1 MAPPKFPTTPN
12 TLEAGPRMPTTISV
26 LAARGRRLPQ
36 LWLLGLGLA
45 GCAVGQPAPAPVPAT
60 PTLGYLATAL
70 DSIQRNALTS
80 AGVNWGSVRREAF
93 RLARAARS
101 PAGTYPAIRFALRAL
116 GDEHSFLQLS
126 DSLRATERAERG
138 EAPAD
143 DLPESNGRAE
153 SAFGGRMR
161 PEAAVH
167 ESGGNRFWYVFMP
180 QGRRNSLFAEQF
192 QASLARVDSAAP
204 CSWIVDLR
212 GNGGGDMWPMLAGL
226 GPLFGDGFVGGS
238 VGADQRSDRW
248 YYEHGQAIYQD
259 ATGRREMFAEVRN
272 PYHLAGQAQV
282 AVLIDRGTA
291 SSGEAMA
298 IAFRGRAN
306 ARSFGE
312 RSYGASTSTRGVLLA
327 DGANIVLAVSVFA
340 DRNGTMYRH
349 GITPDVVTP
358 PATALPAR
366 DHDVTIQ
373 AAAAWLGNGAACRR

>member
-1 MAPPKFPTTPN
+1 MLTKMR
-12 TLEAGPRMPTTISV
+12 PR
-26 LAARGRRLPQ
+26 AARRRRLPR
-36 LWLLGLGLA
+36 LWYLGFGLA
-45 GCAVGQPAPAPVPAT
+45 GCALRQPAPAPAAAT
-60 PTLGYLATAL
+60 PALAYLETAL

-80 AGVNWGSVRREAF
+80 ASVNWGSIRREAS
-93 RLARAARS
+93 RLARDARS
-101 PAGTYPAIRFALRAL
+101 PVGTYPAIRFALRAL
-116 GDEHSFLQLS
+116 GDDHSFLQLS
-126 DSLRATERAERG
+126 DTLRAAERAERG

-143 DLPESNGRAE
+143 DLPASNGRE
-153 SAFGGRMR
+153 PSVFGGRMR

-167 ESGGNRFWYVFMP
+167 ESAGKRFGYLFMP
-180 QGRRNSLFAEQF
+180 QGRRNSAFAEQF

-204 CSWIVDLR
+204 CGWIVDLR

-226 GPLFGDGFVGGS
+226 GPLLGDGFVGGS
-238 VGADQRSDRW
+238 VGADRRSDRW
-248 YYEHGQAIYQD
+248 YYEHGQAIDQD
-259 ATGRREMFAEVRN
+259 ATGRREVFAEVRS
-272 PYHLAGQAQV
+272 PYHLAGQAPV

-298 IAFRGRAN
+298 IAFRGRPDT
-306 ARSFGE
+306 RHFGE
-312 RSYGASTSTRGVLLA
+312 RSYGASTSTRGVMLA

-373 AAAAWLGNGAACRR
+373 AAAAWLGNGATCRR